1 VSVTRLAL
9 IGAFPVH
16 RPPRG
21 GVESANR
28 ALIELLLERD
38 PKLEVDVLTV
48 GDGELERRQG
58 GRLRV
63 HARLPQDYRLARL
76 RGFPREKSVI
86 KDFVNTLEPETVVH
100 ATGPLAMHAMAAA
113 RERGLPCVFT
123 VHGILENDVKFERH
137 LSPWMRALLA
147 WRMKPMTRSA
157 ALAATRAVAI
167 SSFSADYLRGL
178 GRRGEIPVIPN
189 PLDRR
194 FEGVNHVPRPHGTRL
209 LFVGNIQPLKG
220 LHTLLEAL
228 PKIKVRIPAVSLHI
242 AGPVLDDVYAATL
255 HDQARTLGLEDAV
268 VWLGSLDKPT
278 ILQEMLAADALVLP
292 SQTENLSQALQEA
305 GSIGLPFVAS
315 NVGGIKDLVPH
326 GLEGDLLVEPHDAAG
341 FAARITR
348 LLEDDVHKAQ
358 IASGLKAHMHT
369 NFSNERVA
377 TQTLALYETVLLETK
392 TPSST
397 ASSRVTGSAR

>member
-1 VSVTRLAL
+1 VTRLAL

-28 ALIELLLERD
+28 ALVELLLERA
-38 PKLEVDVLTV
+38 PKLTVDVLTV
-48 GDGELERRQG
+48 GDGELERLET

-76 RGFPREKSVI
+76 RGFPRERPII
-86 KDFVNTLEPETVVH
+86 KAFVDGLEPGTVVH

-123 VHGILENDVKFERH
+123 VHGILENDVQFERH

-147 WRMKPMTRSA
+147 WRMKPMTRLA
-157 ALAATRAVAI
+157 ALTASRAVAI
-167 SSFSADYLRGL
+167 SSFSAAYLRGL
-178 GRRGEIPVIPN
+178 GRLGEIPVIPN
-189 PLDRR
+189 PLDKR
-194 FEGVNHVPRPHGTRL
+194 FEGVNHVPHPHGARL

-228 PKIKVRIPAVSLHI
+228 PKVKARIPTVSLHI
-242 AGPVLDDVYAATL
+242 AGPVLDDVYAQEL
-255 HDQARTLGLEDAV
+255 HQQLRRLGLEDSV
-268 VWLGSLDKPT
+268 FWMGSLDKPT
-278 ILQEMLAADALVLP
+278 ILQEMLEADVLVLP

-315 NVGGIKDLVPH
+315 KVGGIKDLVPP
-326 GLEGDLLVEPHDAAG
+326 GLEGAVLVEPHDAAG
-341 FAARITR
+341 FASRIVR
-348 LLEDDVHKAQ
+348 LLEDDAHEAEV
-358 IASGLKAHMHT
+358 ASGLKAHMHT
-369 NFSNERVA
+369 HFSNERVA
-377 TQTLALYETVLLETK
+377 AQTLALYETVALETG
-392 TPSST
+392 TPSGT
-397 ASSRVTGSAR
+397 ASAGAIGNAR